1 MFEKIPNDP
10 ISQKIFGATL
20 GAIAHIIYSNPK
32 SLKDTLARFVF
43 AEIAGATLYFVPIE
57 FFGWAIDPERRVAGA
72 LLMAFG
78 AGYVAG
84 PIIRWMVAKTKA

>member
-1 MFEKIPNDP
+1 MMDKIPNDP
-10 ISQKIFGATL
+10 LSQKLFGALL

-32 SLKDTLARFVF
+32 SLKDTIGRFIF
-43 AEIAGATLYFVPIE
+43 ALIAGTVLYFIPVE
-57 FFGWAIDPERRVAGA
+57 FFGWVMDAERRIAGA
-72 LLMAFG
+72 LLMAFA